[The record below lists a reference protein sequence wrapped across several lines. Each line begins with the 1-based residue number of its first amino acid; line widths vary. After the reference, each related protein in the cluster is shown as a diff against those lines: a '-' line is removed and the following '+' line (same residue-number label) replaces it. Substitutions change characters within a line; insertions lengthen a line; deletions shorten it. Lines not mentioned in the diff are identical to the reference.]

1 MPTGLTFGRYL
12 AVATAALVWLVANP
26 WTDHVRAAGI
36 EFLPGT
42 SPFRPLLADPR
53 EANHSLRY
61 VVGSGR
67 AGGEASFGD
76 TFGLVRFS
84 NDQRVQV
91 GLQASVFTRFNRDI
105 DSAGFLDINSSDYT
119 IFIPV
124 DLQFGRVAV
133 RTGFGHTSSHLGEIE
148 AQRRILN
155 GEAMFYDPSFL
166 YRRDYVRVVS
176 AWDATDRLR
185 IYGGASVAVHLTPEG
200 GRTAAQVG
208 AEWTGPPQ
216 ALGTLARQWF
226 AGVDVQTWAES
237 DWAVNANVEGGLR
250 VSRPDAERGIRLAVS
265 AYAGRSLQ
273 RVLASEREQYI
284 SVGLVFEF

>member
-1 MPTGLTFGRYL
+1 
-12 AVATAALVWLVANP
+12 
-26 WTDHVRAAGI
+26 
-36 EFLPGT
+36 
-42 SPFRPLLADPR
+42 LADPR
-53 EANHSLRY
+53 EAHHSLRY

-76 TFGLVRFS
+76 TFGLVRVS
-84 NDQRVQV
+84 NDLRVQL

-105 DSAGFLDINSSDYT
+105 DSAGFLDINSADYT

-124 DLQFGRVAV
+124 DFQVGRVAV

-155 GEAMFYDPSFL
+155 GEAVFYDRSFL
-166 YRRDYVRVVS
+166 YRRDYARVVT

-200 GRTAAQVG
+200 GRTSAQAG
-208 AEWTGPPQ
+208 AEWTGPPRTV
-216 ALGTLARQWF
+216 GTLVRQWF
-226 AGVDVQTWAES
+226 AGVDLQAWAES

-250 VSRPDAERGIRLAVS
+250 LSRPDAERGIRFAVS
-265 AYAGRSLQ
+265 SYAGRSLQ
-273 RVLASEREQYI
+273 RVLASEREQYV